1 MAGTTQAATE
11 EAVLPV
17 MDARALA
24 AIVELADMLRQLGA
38 ASSGRPIDVAPFLD
52 GLTTVS
58 ARIHRIKPLDA
69 ADRQLAARHYYAGV
83 LSGACGDESAVALGV
98 AERLARLAGGASRAS
113 MRRFAVLVRIG
124 RLHGRAFAAH
134 CERRTRP

>member
-1 MAGTTQAATE
+1 
-11 EAVLPV
+11 
-17 MDARALA
+17 MDARSLA

-83 LSGACGDESAVALGV
+83 LAGACGDESAVALGV
-98 AERLARLAGGASRAS
+98 AERLGGGGGGGPPPRGGGRRGGAGG
-113 MRRFAVLVRIG
+113 G
-124 RLHGRAFAAH
+124 
-134 CERRTRP
+134 